1 MVWGSG
7 IRWFMDYDITI
18 SEQKTYVYVRPHK
31 NVTKRLAE
39 SYTRDATEMGS
50 HYGVHRLLVDH
61 RGISSVSGTMGKYEF
76 AYENGQKVGLTLDW
90 KVALLRDKDEAEIQF
105 LETVM
110 RNAGYDFRIFN
121 KKEEAVDW
129 LEEKQCNKEIT

>member
-1 MVWGSG
+1 
-7 IRWFMDYDITI
+7 MDYEVKI

-39 SYTRDATEMGS
+39 SYTRDATEMGLK
-50 HYGVHRLLVDH
+50 HGIHRLLVDH
-61 RGISSVSGTMGKYEF
+61 RGISSVSGTLGKYEF

-90 KVALLRDKDEAEIQF
+90 KIALLRDKDAVEIQF

-110 RNAGYDFRIFN
+110 RNAGYDFRIFT
-121 KKEEAVDW
+121 KKEQAIDW
-129 LEEKQCNKEIT
+129 LEEKQTNGNIT